1 MALTM
6 IAPVVTDAGV
16 IAPTYYE
23 ALEFLKN
30 EYRAIYG
37 PDVYLENDSQDG
49 QWIGVL
55 ARVITDCGAA
65 CVNAVSTFSPKT
77 ATKEALS
84 RNVAIN
90 GIRRAI
96 PTYSTVDLTIGGTV
110 GTVIKNG
117 YATDENGTKWILPT
131 TVTIPLDG
139 VVIVT
144 ATAEKAGAIFATAGS
159 INRIGKPTRGWMIVT
174 NSTPSTR
181 GVAIE
186 LDVKLRQRQALS
198 VANSAVSLEEA
209 ARGEILG
216 LDGVTRC
223 RTFSNSKKVA
233 DTNGIP
239 ANSFCAVVYGG
250 DSQEIAQVIKSK
262 KSMGCDLYGNT
273 NITLLNAY
281 NEPEVISFYRAT
293 VVSISY
299 VLNITANASYSA
311 DTADSIKELLAEYT
325 NDLGIGDKITQNKLV
340 GVSNLYGAIQSQTY
354 EVNNIQVAADGVLID
369 GDYTLPFGA
378 VAFCDSSLIV
388 MEITGE

>member
-1 MALTM
+1 MTLTT
-6 IAPVVTDAGV
+6 IAPVITDAGV

-23 ALEFLKN
+23 VVEFLKA

-37 PDVYLENDSQDG
+37 PDVYLDNDSQDG
-49 QWIGVL
+49 QWIGVI

-293 VVSISY
+293 VVNISY

-378 VAFCDSSLIV
+378 VAFCDSSLIA

>member
-1 MALTM
+1 MALTT

-23 ALEFLKN
+23 AVEFLKA

-55 ARVITDCGAA
+55 ARVVADCGAA

-77 ATKEALS
+77 ATREALS

-90 GIRRAI
+90 GIKRAI

-209 ARGEILG
+209 VRGAILG
-216 LDGVTRC
+216 LKGVTRC
-223 RTFSNSKKVA
+223 RTFSNSKKVT

-273 NITLLNAY
+273 NITLLNTY
-281 NEPEVISFYRAT
+281 NEPEVFSFYRAT
-293 VVSISY
+293 VVNVSY
-299 VLNITANASYSA
+299 VLDITANASYSA

-354 EVNNIQVAADGVLID
+354 EVTSIQVVVDGVPID

-378 VAFCDSSLIV
+378 VAFCDPSLIAV
-388 MEITGE
+388 EVTSE

>member
-16 IAPTYYE
+16 IAPTYYQ

-293 VVSISY
+293 VVNISY

-340 GVSNLYGAIQSQTY
+340 GVSNLCGAIQSQTY

>member
-1 MALTM
+1 MALTT

-23 ALEFLKN
+23 AVEFLKA

-55 ARVITDCGAA
+55 ARVIADCGAA

-90 GIRRAI
+90 GIKRAT
-96 PTYSTVDLTIGGTV
+96 PTYSTVDLTISGTS
-110 GTVIKNG
+110 GTVITNGYSPDKNG
-117 YATDENGTKWILPT
+117 NKWMFPASVIIPSSGTI
-131 TVTIPLDG
+131 V
-139 VVIVT
+139 VT
-144 ATAEKAGAIFATAGS
+144 ATAEKAGAILAVAGS
-159 INRIGKPTRGWMIVT
+159 INQIGKPTRGWASVINLT
-174 NSTPSTR
+174 SSTLGSA
-181 GVAIE
+181 VE

-216 LDGVTRC
+216 LEGVTRC
-223 RTFSNSKKVA
+223 RTFSNPKKVT
-233 DTNGIP
+233 DTNGVP

-250 DSQEIAQVIKSK
+250 DSLEIAKVIKAK
-262 KSMGCDLYGNT
+262 KSMGCNLYGNT
-273 NITLLNAY
+273 DITLLNAY
-281 NEPEVISFYRAT
+281 NEPEAISFYRAT
-293 VVSISY
+293 VVGISY
-299 VLNITANASYSA
+299 VLNIVTNESYSA

-354 EVNNIQVAADGVLID
+354 EVTNIQVVADDVLIT

-378 VAFCDSSLIV
+378 VAFCDPSSIAV
-388 MEITGE
+388 EIISE